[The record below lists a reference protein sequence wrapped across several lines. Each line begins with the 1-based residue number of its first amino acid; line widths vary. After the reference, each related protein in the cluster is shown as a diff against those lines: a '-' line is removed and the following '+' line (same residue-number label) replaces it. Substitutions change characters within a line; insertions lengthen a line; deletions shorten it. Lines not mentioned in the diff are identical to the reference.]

1 MVYLVFFIL
10 LEHAGFYADAY
21 TRDYTSWE

>member
-21 TRDYTSWE
+21 TRDYTS